1 MSEEKAWSKQRE
13 QSAGRF
19 RILLIFW
26 IYRTFGKA
34 VAKVLFFPAFLLI
47 YPFCAPARSALREF
61 YSVVG
66 VKGRPFRHLLSFAL
80 SAFDKTD
87 ACALCKD
94 PPRFSVEGDDGW
106 MKGGCFL
113 LSTHLGCIEV
123 LPAMRK
129 GVVDCRD
136 EVRGRSPRVHAFQQ
150 MGHDPMFTQMFAK
163 HVDPAQL
170 ALHAVEDIGI
180 ETAVVMKDAIARGEV
195 VLMAGD
201 RLSAASQDS
210 RRGALSGRRRG
221 LEHDFF
227 GRRCP
232 WPKGVF
238 RFAKLMEC
246 PVYAIVCV
254 KTGWNAYSVV
264 ARLLDPSDLLSGYVG
279 FLEEQTRKRP
289 FQWYQFYP
297 FFTQLA

>member
-1 MSEEKAWSKQRE
+1 MSEETAWSRQEE
-13 QSAGRF
+13 QSAGKF

-47 YPFCAPARSALREF
+47 YPFCSRARSALREF

-66 VKGRPFRHLLSFAL
+66 VKGRPFRHLLSFAM

-129 GVVDCRD
+129 GVVECRE
-136 EVRGRSPRVHAFQQ
+136 EVRGFSPKVHAFQQ
-150 MGHDPMFTQMFAK
+150 MGHDPMFTRMFAR
-163 HVDPAQL
+163 HVDPSL
-170 ALHAVEDIGI
+170 LTLHAVEDIGI
-180 ETAVVMKDAIARGEV
+180 ETAVEMKDAISRGEV

-201 RLSAASQDS
+201 RLSAASQGDGGS
-210 RRGALSGRRRG
+210 RAARRRE
-221 LEHDFF
+221 LVREFL
-227 GRRCP
+227 GRTCP

-254 KTGWNAYSVV
+254 KTGWNAYSVI
-264 ARLLDPSDLLSGYVG
+264 ARRLDPSDLPTGYVR
-279 FLEEQTRKRP
+279 FLEEQTRKHP
-289 FQWYQFYP
+289 FQWYQFYR
-297 FFTQLA
+297 FFTQFS

>member
-1 MSEEKAWSKQRE
+1 MSEETAWSRQEE
-13 QSAGRF
+13 QSAGKF

-47 YPFCAPARSALREF
+47 YPFCSRARSALREF

-66 VKGRPFRHLLSFAL
+66 VEGRPFRHLLSFAL

-129 GVVDCRD
+129 GVVECRE
-136 EVRGRSPRVHAFQQ
+136 EVRGFSPKVHAFQQ
-150 MGHDPMFTQMFAK
+150 MGHDPMFTQMFAR
-163 HVDPAQL
+163 HVDPSQL
-170 ALHAVEDIGI
+170 TLHAVEDIGI
-180 ETAVVMKDAIARGEV
+180 ETAVEMKDAISRGEV

-201 RLSAASQDS
+201 RLSAASQGEGGL
-210 RRGALSGRRRG
+210 RAGRRRG
-221 LEHDFF
+221 LVRDFF
-227 GRRCP
+227 GRPCP

-238 RFAKLMEC
+238 MFAKLMEC

-254 KTGWNAYSVV
+254 KSGWNAYSVISK
-264 ARLLDPSDLLSGYVG
+264 RLDPSDLPSGYVE
-279 FLEEQTRKRP
+279 FLEEQTRKHP
-289 FQWYQFYP
+289 FQWYQFYR
-297 FFTQLA
+297 FFTQFP